1 LEDKFPTVNICMEM
15 LVVQEAEKLCK
26 NIILQA

>member
-1 LEDKFPTVNICMEM
+1 VNICMEM